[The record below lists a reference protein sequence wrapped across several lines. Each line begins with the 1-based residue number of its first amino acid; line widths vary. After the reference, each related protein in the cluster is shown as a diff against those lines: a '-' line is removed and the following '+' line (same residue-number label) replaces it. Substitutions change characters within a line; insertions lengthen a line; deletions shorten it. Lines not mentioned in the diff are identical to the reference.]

1 MKKQIKKIADNNH
14 IKKTYTKSEADELLI
29 NELRK
34 VEKLEKIKKVITG
47 VFILLIVSLIFTGI
61 YIFKSKNWVYKL
73 AGESET
79 FTYSDSLFIYDG
91 KKYFL
96 IFGGFDIKNNNITK
110 NDIESVRLMCGD
122 KLIIGADTFISG
134 IEEENKGYN
143 ELFPKKVVNNLSDW
157 YYEIKYKSNDGV
169 KTEIL
174 KLNNKEIE

>member
-1 MKKQIKKIADNNH
+1 LEVLIL
-14 IKKTYTKSEADELLI
+14 KTI
-29 NELRK
+29 
-34 VEKLEKIKKVITG
+34 
-47 VFILLIVSLIFTGI
+47 ILQ
-61 YIFKSKNWVYKL
+61 
-73 AGESET
+73 
-79 FTYSDSLFIYDG
+79 
-91 KKYFL
+91 
-96 IFGGFDIKNNNITK
+96 